1 MPILRVMKNQK
12 HLCTVG
18 SDDVWMFSIG
28 VWGDIWGP
36 EASFLDVSGSS
47 KRRDDGES
55 DFLIWEMPH
64 ELVRSDRIEFCFEEG
79 SSSSPKGK
87 MFDPKDYPPEEPKIE
102 MSFPPTDEDLTKL
115 ESRPALN
122 AGLKWSFSRKNA
134 PSVMLAPDTE
144 RQFVKLF
151 IMWDEESPQRLR
163 VSLTKKSLREIT
175 YRETGEEFFSE
186 YQPLNSSLEIS
197 VLM

>member
-1 MPILRVMKNQK
+1 MKNQK